1 MATKKQVTE
10 PAEAPAQDSMSV
22 HTVTEPA
29 KAQRHDYDPNKRVK
43 AVDKN
48 TGEVLR
54 RPVPETW
61 LDGRFPNLKAA
72 PSNKKEGK

>member
-1 MATKKQVTE
+1 VATQKQVTE
-10 PAEAPAQDSMSV
+10 PAKAPAQDSMST

-29 KAQRHDYDPNKRVK
+29 EAQRHYYDPNKRVK

-72 PSNKKEGK
+72 PSNKKAGK